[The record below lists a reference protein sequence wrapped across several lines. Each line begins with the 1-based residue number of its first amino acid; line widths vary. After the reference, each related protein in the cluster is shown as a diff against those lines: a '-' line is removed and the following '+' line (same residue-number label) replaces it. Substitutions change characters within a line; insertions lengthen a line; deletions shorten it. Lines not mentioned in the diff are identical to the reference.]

1 MELIRDR
8 ILNKCVQAHEKLTD
22 ATYDHLEL
30 AVKRLSLLPFLDDIL
45 INDGIS
51 VKDGK
56 NKEEL
61 SFIYNLDIKSKYG
74 MGEILS
80 INTSS
85 GVKANFIIVTS
96 DFNEK
101 DLLNLEKE
109 VDSFLVVKL

>member
-8 ILNKCVQAHEKLTD
+8 ILKKCVQAHEKLTD

-80 INTSS
+80 TNTSS
-85 GVKANFIIVTS
+85 GVKANFIMITT
-96 DFNEK
+96 DFKEK
-101 DLLNLEKE
+101 ELLNLEKE
-109 VDSFLVVKL
+109 VDSFLKVKL

>member
-8 ILNKCVQAHEKLTD
+8 ILNKCLQAHRKLTD

-30 AVKRLSLLPFLDDIL
+30 AVKRLSILPFLKDVRV
-45 INDGIS
+45 NNGKS

-80 INTSS
+80 TNTSS
-85 GVKANFIIVTS
+85 GVKANFIMVTT
-96 DFNEK
+96 DFKEK

-109 VDSFLVVKL
+109 LDEFLAVKL

>member
-30 AVKRLSLLPFLDDIL
+30 AVKRLSSLPFLEDIL

-74 MGEILS
+74 MGEILYT
-80 INTSS
+80 NTSS

-101 DLLNLEKE
+101 ELLNLEKE
-109 VDSFLVVKL
+109 VDVFLSVRL